1 MKTEEQKNVF
11 AELQKNRKTRGKGL
25 ASPPKISNEVANT
38 RLPEQSEAIPL
49 KTQKP
54 RRTYRVST
62 YISEEAGEDLDQ
74 MTLAIKKKEG
84 KKPKIAEV
92 LERSLAALNKQLLLD
107 NQE

>member
-1 MKTEEQKNVF
+1 MKTEDQKNVF

-62 YISEEAGEDLDQ
+62 YISEDAGEVLDQ
-74 MTLAIKKKEG
+74 LTLAIKRKEG

-92 LERSLAALNKQLLLD
+92 LERSLSALNKQLLD